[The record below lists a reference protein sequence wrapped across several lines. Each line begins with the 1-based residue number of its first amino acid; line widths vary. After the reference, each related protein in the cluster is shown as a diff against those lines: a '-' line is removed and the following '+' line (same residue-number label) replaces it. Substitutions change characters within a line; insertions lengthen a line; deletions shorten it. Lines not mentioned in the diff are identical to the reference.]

1 MKVVQGDEVP
11 IVEGPSAIRAG
22 ILSKQRIL
30 LGDPDSPGN
39 FVFGLF
45 YQVGDF
51 YSPRHT
57 HNFDQWRFQLE
68 GECGFDR
75 NGTMKP
81 GMLSY
86 STEGAYYGPQTSS
99 VPNVIAVVQ
108 FGGPSGSGYLGGQ
121 RVAQAAEEMK
131 AFGRFEKGVFHRND
145 GVPGKKTQDS
155 FQATWEYINKRP
167 MVLAQPQ
174 YTDPI
179 MMDTEDYRWMPLA
192 GAAGV
197 MEKAFGTFTDCK
209 IRAARYKLDPG
220 AAFTATGRGIFLVL
234 SGSGS
239 LEGEPYRRLTSL
251 YIDTGECATYTAA
264 ETSEILLLGLPEIAR
279 MKRPLAEPTA
289 AEAPDVFAEAAAG
302 R

>member
-1 MKVVQGDEVP
+1 MKIVQGDQVP
-11 IVEGPSAIRAG
+11 IAEGPSAIRAG

-30 LGDPDSPGN
+30 IDDPDSPGN
-39 FVFGLF
+39 FVFGLY

-57 HNFDQWRFQLE
+57 HNFDQWRYQLE

-99 VPNVIAVVQ
+99 VPNVIVVAQ
-108 FGGPSGSGYLGGQ
+108 FGGPSGSGYPGGE
-121 RVAQAAEEMK
+121 RVAAAAEEMK
-131 AFGRFEKGVFHRND
+131 KFGRFEKGVFHRNE
-145 GVPGKKTQDS
+145 GVAGKKTQDS

-174 YTDPI
+174 YNDPI
-179 MMDTEDYRWMPLA
+179 MMDTENYRWMPLD
-192 GAAGV
+192 GSPGV
-197 MEKAFGTFTDCK
+197 EEKAFGTFTDCK

-220 AAFTATGRGIFLVL
+220 ATFRATGRGIYLVL
-234 SGSGS
+234 SGGGS
-239 LEGEPYRRLTSL
+239 LEGQPYRRLTSL
-251 YIDTGECATYTAA
+251 YVDTAERATYRGD

-279 MKRPLAEPTA
+279 MKRPLAEPAT